1 LLFLGDYAGA
11 RRHLEQGLARS
22 DPTAPP
28 AHTHSPHVSLR
39 AACLVM
45 AAPTLWCLGYPA
57 RAIQRSQEALALVK
71 ALAHPYSLAMARFWT
86 ALLHYRRRE
95 VAAVQAQAEALLPL
109 ATAEGFPHW
118 AGYATCWRG
127 WALVLQGQ
135 GEAGL
140 AQLRQGLA
148 AISTTGPMLSRP
160 FGLVL
165 LAEAA
170 AHAGQLQEGLG
181 LVAEALAAFEASGRG
196 DQLAETYRLQGELLL
211 WQAVPETAQA
221 EACFQQALAIARRQ
235 QAKAWELRAALSLAR
250 LWQRQSKRD
259 EARALLAPIY
269 GWFTEGF
276 DTADL
281 QEARSLLDQLS
292 RAS

>member
-1 LLFLGDYAGA
+1 
-11 RRHLEQGLARS
+11 
-22 DPTAPP
+22 
-28 AHTHSPHVSLR
+28 V
-39 AACLVM
+39 
-45 AAPTLWCLGYPA
+45 
-57 RAIQRSQEALALVK
+57 
-71 ALAHPYSLAMARFWT
+71 
-86 ALLHYRRRE
+86 
-95 VAAVQAQAEALLPL
+95 
-109 ATAEGFPHW
+109 
-118 AGYATCWRG
+118 GYATCWHG

-170 AHAGQLQEGLG
+170 AHAGQVQEGLG
-181 LVAEALAAFEASGRG
+181 LLAEALAAFEASGRG
-196 DQLAETYRLQGELLL
+196 DQLAETYRLQGELLRR
-211 WQAVPETAQA
+211 QAVPDMAQA
-221 EACFQQALAIARRQ
+221 EACFQQALALARRQ
-235 QAKAWELRAALSLAR
+235 QAKSWELRASLSLAR
-250 LWQRQSKRD
+250 LWQEQGKK
-259 EARALLAPIY
+259 ARARQLLAPIY
-269 GWFTEGF
+269 GWFSEGF